1 MNEDKRKYPRLNIS
15 MLIEYGSKEAFLK
28 DYALNISG
36 GGLFITTT
44 NTFPLGTELLLRFS
58 LPGIDKMFEIK
69 GEVVW
74 VRNYSDGDNKLPGM
88 GIKFKDID
96 KETQEFII
104 KYVNNKIK

>member
-1 MNEDKRKYPRLNIS
+1 
-15 MLIEYGSKEAFLK
+15 
-28 DYALNISG
+28 
-36 GGLFITTT
+36 
-44 NTFPLGTELLLRFS
+44 
-58 LPGIDKMFEIK
+58 MFEIK